1 MMKTA
6 NGRKRLPSTHSNSGT
21 RNALRAPGNRR
32 SVVSSSLRFLRQRT
46 SAIGA
51 SLRDRSDRS
60 RAQRFAGTAFLIRA
74 ASGAMGLPFQVLLA
88 RWMGAHEFGIYAYV
102 WTWVLLIGSF
112 IDFGFETSAQRFIP
126 AYSQTKKFDLL
137 RGFIRG
143 SGFLVLGFATVIAA
157 FSAIAIRVLQPWIGE
172 TTVLPLYLAC
182 LVLPLYGLALAQGG
196 IARSYDWTSLALT
209 PSYIIRQIVILAL
222 VGVAYFAGFGA
233 DAVTATAASLIAVW
247 ATSLVQYLILR
258 RKLRNKIARGPAA
271 YDFKEWL
278 RISLPIFMVGSFFF
292 LLTYVDVLILQA
304 FRSPQEVAVYFA
316 ATKVL
321 ALVGFI
327 YYSVAAASAH
337 NFTRLHV
344 SGDRRKLAAFFT
356 DSVRWTFW
364 PSLAM
369 TALVLLLGKP
379 ILYLFGAVFTQ
390 GYSLLFILSVGILA
404 RAAVGP
410 ADRLLNML
418 GEQKICA
425 WVYVCVFAL
434 NLVGC
439 LVLIPS
445 LGITGAAISTSTAL
459 IVESITL
466 FLIVS
471 RRLGMHPLAR
481 GPRVRNEAAAMRR

>member
-1 MMKTA
+1 MARVDPAIAVEAREFELVMKAA
-6 NGRKRLPSTHSNSGT
+6 NSM
-21 RNALRAPGNRR
+21 
-32 SVVSSSLRFLRQRT
+32 SSSLAFLRQKM
-46 SAIGA
+46 SALKTA
-51 SLRDRSDRS
+51 LYDRSDRS
-60 RAQRFAGTAFLIRA
+60 RAQRSAGTAFLIRA
-74 ASGAMGLPFQVLLA
+74 ASGAMALPFQVLLA

-126 AYSQTKKFDLL
+126 AYTGAKNFNLL

-143 SGFLVLGFATVIAA
+143 SRWLALGFATTIAA
-157 FSAIAIRVLQPWIGE
+157 LAAIAIKALEPWVGE
-172 TTVLPLYLAC
+172 TIVLPLYLAC
-182 LVLPLYGLALAQGG
+182 LLLPLYGLALVQGG
-196 IARSYDWTSLALT
+196 IARSYDWTNLALM

-222 VGVAYFAGFGA
+222 VAVAYFAGFPT
-233 DAVTATAASLIAVW
+233 DAVIAMAASLIAVW
-247 ATSLVQYLILR
+247 VTAIVQYLILR
-258 RKLRNKIARGPAA
+258 RKLASKIKQGPAA

-292 LLTYVDVLILQA
+292 LLTYVDVLVLQA
-304 FRSPQEVAVYFA
+304 FRSPQEVAIYFA

-327 YYSVAAASAH
+327 YYSVAVAAAH
-337 NFTRLHV
+337 NFTKLHV
-344 SGDRRKLAAFFT
+344 AGDRRRLAAFYT

-418 GEQKICA
+418 GEQKVCA
-425 WVYVCVFAL
+425 LVYVFVFAL
-434 NLVGC
+434 NFIGC
-439 LVLIPS
+439 LVLIPHF
-445 LGITGAAISTSTAL
+445 GIIGAAISTSTAL
-459 IVESITL
+459 VVESITL

-481 GPRVRNEAAAMRR
+481 SLGAGRSEATAL

>member
-1 MMKTA
+1 
-6 NGRKRLPSTHSNSGT
+6 
-21 RNALRAPGNRR
+21 
-32 SVVSSSLRFLRQRT
+32 VSSSLTFLRRRASAIRT
-46 SAIGA
+46 SL
-51 SLRDRSDRS
+51 SDRSDRS

-88 RWMGAHEFGIYAYV
+88 RWMGAHEFGIYVYV

-126 AYSQTKKFDLL
+126 AYSETKSFKLL

-143 SGFLVLGFATVIAA
+143 SRWLVLGFATMIAA
-157 FSAIAIRVLQPWIGE
+157 LSAIAIGALQPWIGE
-172 TTVLPLYLAC
+172 ATVLPLYLAC

-196 IARSYDWTSLALT
+196 IARSYDWTSLALM

-222 VGVAYFAGFGA
+222 VAVAYFAGFSA
-233 DAVTATAASLIAVW
+233 DAVTAMVASLIAVW

-258 RKLRNKIARGPAA
+258 RKLGNKVTPGPAD

-292 LLTYVDVLILQA
+292 LLTYVDVLVLQA
-304 FRSPQEVAVYFA
+304 FRSPQEVAIYFA

-344 SGDRRKLAAFFT
+344 SGNRRQLAAFFT

-364 PSLAM
+364 PSLAL

-379 ILYLFGAVFTQ
+379 ILYLFGAVFTE
-390 GYSLLFILSVGILA
+390 GYPLLFILSIGILT

-418 GEQKICA
+418 GEQKVCA
-425 WVYVCVFAL
+425 LVYVGVFAL
-434 NLVGC
+434 NFLGC
-439 LVLIPS
+439 LLLIPS

-471 RRLGMHPLAR
+471 RRLGMHPLAKGLR
-481 GPRVRNEAAAMRR
+481 MGRSDAAAIRR

>member
-1 MMKTA
+1 MMKA
-6 NGRKRLPSTHSNSGT
+6 INGRKRLPSANPNSRARSTAG
-21 RNALRAPGNRR
+21 APGDRR
-32 SVVSSSLRFLRQRT
+32 NVVSASLRFLRQRT

-126 AYSQTKKFDLL
+126 AYSETKKFDLL

-143 SGFLVLGFATVIAA
+143 SGLLVLGFAAIIAA
-157 FSAIAIRVLQPWIGE
+157 LSAIAIKALQPWIGE
-172 TTVLPLYLAC
+172 ATVLPLYLAC

-222 VGVAYFAGFGA
+222 VGVAYFAGLAA
-233 DAVTATAASLIAVW
+233 DAVTAMAASLIAVW

-258 RKLRNKIARGPAA
+258 RKLKSKITRGPAA

-292 LLTYVDVLILQA
+292 LLTYVDVLVLQA
-304 FRSPQEVAVYFA
+304 FRSPQEVAIYFA

-337 NFTRLHV
+337 NFTKLHV
-344 SGDRRKLAAFFT
+344 SGDRRKLAAFFA

-369 TALVLLLGKP
+369 TALVVLLGKP

-390 GYSLLFILSVGILA
+390 GYSLLLILSIGILA

-425 WVYVCVFAL
+425 LVYVWVFAL
-434 NLVGC
+434 NFIGC
-439 LVLIPS
+439 LLLIPHF
-445 LGITGAAISTSTAL
+445 GVTGAAISTSMAL
-459 IVESITL
+459 VVESITL

-471 RRLGMHPLAR
+471 RRLGMHPLAKSPGVGR
-481 GPRVRNEAAAMRR
+481 SEATAL